1 MAHFQCHKC
10 GGLMSIKTSRKVQTR
25 NGEAVWRSL
34 RCTRKGCKGYTT
46 TYEFRAVD
54 LRRTTSQAAQTRGL
68 VRALRATQR
77 ALDTAL
83 SVEKLPSY
91 MEHG

>member
-1 MAHFQCHKC
+1 MASFKCHKC
-10 GGLMSIKTSRKVQTR
+10 GAAMMLKTSRTVHTR
-25 NGEAVWRSL
+25 SGEAMWRSL

-54 LRRTTSQAAQTRGL
+54 LRRTTAQAAQTRGL
-68 VRALRATQR
+68 VRALRTTQR